1 MDIPKTL
8 ERLKKQALTDQ
19 ERAEVYAVDI
29 LLSCNP
35 EAAEAELIRFGLRH
49 PELKTFVDHDRK

>member
-19 ERAEVYAVDI
+19 ERAEVYAVDV
-29 LLSCNP
+29 LLSGNP
-35 EAAEAELIRFGLRH
+35 EQAEAELIRFGLRH
-49 PELKTFVDHDRK
+49 PELKVFIRDRK